1 MDPSER
7 LVRLNVTVLDKSG
20 HPITDLPQSA
30 FTVLENGAP
39 QQIRIFKKEEVPL
52 SMALVIDNSG
62 HMRKQRSAVE
72 SAALSVVKDMNLLD
86 EVVVVNFN
94 DEAMLISTPARE
106 AAPLPTA
113 SPTT

>member
-1 MDPSER
+1 MALLFSPRAAESQSPSLPSGRNPMDPSER

-86 EVVVVNFN
+86 EVVV
-94 DEAMLISTPARE
+94 
-106 AAPLPTA
+106 
-113 SPTT
+113 